1 MDNKRLAERGDGILI
16 RTSQTVRVLTIGLI
30 VLLVAACMTT
40 LYVVSTK
47 LSEIQAIDDKIAA
60 ANLTLESNICK
71 IYPTQEPCVQAK
83 AIVENPDNEVPA
95 TKGDKGDKGDTGAQ
109 GSPGRGVTGFDQSSG
124 RLIVSYTDGQKQ
136 DLGPIVGKDGKDGK
150 KGDKG
155 EAGRGVVS
163 TDLVAGSLIV
173 TYSDGKS
180 ENAGIIV
187 GPKGDKGEKGEKG
200 DTGATGPAGAPGT
213 AGKDGIDGAPGAQGE
228 QGIPGEPGAT
238 GPKGEPGTP
247 AREVTG
253 INGDALGNVS
263 VTYSDGASAVVGR
276 LILPEVEIFQCQND
290 TLTLKLTNGPAFNA
304 TVDCTPENIPGLQ
317 P

>member
-16 RTSQTVRVLTIGLI
+16 RASQTVRVLTIGLI
-30 VLLVAACMTT
+30 VLLVAACGTT

-47 LSEIQAIDDKIAA
+47 LSELQAIDDKIAA

-95 TKGDKGDKGDTGAQ
+95 TKGEKGDKGDTGAQ
-109 GSPGRGVTGFDQSSG
+109 GSPGKGVTGFDQSSG
-124 RLIVSYTDGQKQ
+124 RLKVTYTDGQTQ
-136 DLGPIVGKDGKDGK
+136 DLGVIVGKDGKNGPK
-150 KGDKG
+150 GEKGDN
-155 EAGRGVVS
+155 GRGIVS
-163 TDLVAGSLIV
+163 TGLVAGSLIV

-187 GPKGDKGEKGEKG
+187 GPKGDQGAKGEKGEKG
-200 DTGATGPAGAPGT
+200 DTGETGPAGTNGT
-213 AGKDGIDGAPGAQGE
+213 NGVDGAQGPQGE

-253 INGDALGNVS
+253 VNGDALGNVS